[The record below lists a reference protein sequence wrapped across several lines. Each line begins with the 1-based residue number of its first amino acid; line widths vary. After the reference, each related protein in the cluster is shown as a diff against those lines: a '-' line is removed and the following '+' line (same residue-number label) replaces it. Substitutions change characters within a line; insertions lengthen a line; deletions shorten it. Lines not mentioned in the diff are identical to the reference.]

1 VSRIQ
6 RDLYERRS
14 VMTPLDRF
22 TSIFAPRWT
31 LERVRARAAVDH
43 FARHYEAAQVSRRTS
58 GWNRARGDANAVTG
72 AALAE
77 LRMHARDLVR
87 NTGWAR
93 RGRQVI
99 ANSTVG
105 WGIVPRPEG
114 QYAKQAAQAWKT
126 WANATTC
133 EASGRH
139 TFYSLQALVMRS
151 VAESGEVLIRRR
163 PRRVEDGLPLPLQ
176 LQVLEADYLD
186 TSRDAA
192 VGDSGGPI
200 IQGVEFDAI
209 GRRKA
214 YWLFTEHP
222 GNSRAAA
229 VSKRVPAVDVAHI
242 YYCDRPGQV
251 RGPSWFGAAIVPL
264 KELDDFEDAELM
276 RQKIAACFAAF
287 ITDVDGQGGGV
298 GETSASAPLVETLEP
313 GMMSYLPPGKSVT
326 MANPPTTVEGGFS
339 ARHLRKVAAA
349 LGVTFEDLTGD
360 YSQVNYS
367 SARMARLS
375 FVANVRDWQW
385 NMIIPQ
391 LCAPVWKWAM
401 EAAELAGAIPAGG
414 VPGADWTA
422 PPLPMIDPDKEADG
436 YKKAVRAGMM
446 TPSEMVREQGGDPAT
461 HWGEYARD
469 MGELDALGIKLSVD
483 VRAVSDAGL
492 TQERAGAGAS
502 PPAKPEENE
511 E

>member
-1 VSRIQ
+1 MSR
-6 RDLYERRS
+6 E
-14 VMTPLDRF
+14 VMTTLDRF
-22 TSIFAPRWT
+22 TSVFAPRWT
-31 LERVRARAAVDH
+31 LERVRARAAAAH
-43 FARHYEAAQVSRRTS
+43 FARHYEAAQASRRTS
-58 GWNRARGDANAVTG
+58 GWNRTRGDANAVT
-72 AALAE
+72 ATALAE

-114 QYAKQAAQAWKT
+114 QYAKEAAQAWRA
-126 WANATTC
+126 WASATTC
-133 EASGRH
+133 ETSGRH
-139 TFYSLQALVMRS
+139 TFYSLQALVMRA

-163 PRRVEDGLPLPLQ
+163 PRRIEDGLPLPLQ

-186 TSRDAA
+186 TSKDTIL
-192 VGDSGGPI
+192 GESGGPI
-200 IQGVEFDAI
+200 IQGVEFDKL

-222 GNSRAAA
+222 GNTRVAAI
-229 VSKRVPAVDVAHI
+229 SKRVPAAEVAHV

-276 RQKIAACFAAF
+276 RQKIAACFAGF
-287 ITDVDGQGGGV
+287 ITDVDGAGGAL
-298 GETSASAPLVETLEP
+298 GETSASQPLVETFEP
-313 GMMSYLPPGKSVT
+313 GMMSYLPPGKSIT
-326 MANPPTTVEGGFS
+326 MANPPTTVEGGFTS
-339 ARHLRKVAAA
+339 RHLRKVAAA

-385 NMIIPQ
+385 SMLIPQ
-391 LCAPVWKWAM
+391 LCAPVWAWVM
-401 EAAELAGAIPAGG
+401 EAAELAGAIPVGQA
-414 VPGADWTA
+414 PSADWTA

-436 YKKAVRAGMM
+436 YKKSVRAGMM
-446 TPSEMVREQGGDPAT
+446 TPSEMVREQGSDPDS
-461 HWGEYARD
+461 HWAEYEKD
-469 MGELDALGIKLSVD
+469 MAALDARGIKLSVD

-492 TQERAGAGAS
+492 TQERVGLGGNAE
-502 PPAKPEENE
+502 PPVSEDEE
-511 E
+511 